1 MQLRSLIFPLF
12 YSASKSPC
20 SQGSCTTLMTY
31 LHTQSTSVSAFSE
44 ATHILIEEYKSI
56 VNRHSLSLPASL
68 LIELQSFLQRNRIL
82 KSKEVVPEEDICPDC
97 LKAHLITH
105 APLHGVLSSNI
116 KILQKALPG
125 KSGHGGYYLDGEDL
139 RVVKNPA

>member
-1 MQLRSLIFPLF
+1 
-12 YSASKSPC
+12 
-20 SQGSCTTLMTY
+20 
-31 LHTQSTSVSAFSE
+31 
-44 ATHILIEEYKSI
+44 
-56 VNRHSLSLPASL
+56 
-68 LIELQSFLQRNRIL
+68 
-82 KSKEVVPEEDICPDC
+82 VPEEDICPDC